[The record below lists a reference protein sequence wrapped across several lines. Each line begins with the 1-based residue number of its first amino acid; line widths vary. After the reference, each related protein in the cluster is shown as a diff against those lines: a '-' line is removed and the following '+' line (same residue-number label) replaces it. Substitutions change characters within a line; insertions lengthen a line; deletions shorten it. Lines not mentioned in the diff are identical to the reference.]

1 MSDFDKKKPN
11 IKSDTEEIYEIPDIV
26 TGGTENKKR
35 KKSEANETYKF
46 GA

>member
-26 TGGTENKKR
+26 TGGKYTVV
-35 KKSEANETYKF
+35 SVLF
-46 GA
+46 L